1 VEPSL
6 HADREISSQP
16 EIWAQVADFA
26 PSVLA
31 LLPKKGE
38 RVAITGCGS
47 SWFMAMSYA
56 ALRESLGMGETDVW
70 VSSEYNFN
78 RKYDRVIALSRSG
91 TTTEVIETI
100 SKISTPSVVIT
111 AIENSP
117 ISEFTNESI
126 VMPFADEKS
135 VLQTRWATAALG
147 LLRISLGFDLRS
159 IIKDAERALTAP
171 IDELIELEQISF
183 LGRGWCYGIAQEAAL
198 KTRESAQFWAEAY
211 PALDYRHGPLSIS
224 QPGRGVWIFGAA
236 PDSLKEDI
244 KTTGAHLESNSL
256 DPMADLIRAQRVAI
270 GIAKKRGV
278 NYDSPRGL
286 ARSIILTH

>member
-1 VEPSL
+1 VKPTL
-6 HADREISSQP
+6 HADREIASQP
-16 EIWAQVADFA
+16 EIWARVADFA
-26 PSVLA
+26 PNVLP
-31 LLPKKGE
+31 LLPKQGE

-56 ALRESLGMGETDVW
+56 ALRETLGLGETDVW

-91 TTTEVIETI
+91 TTTEVIETL
-100 SKISTPSVVIT
+100 SKVSTPSVVIT

-117 ISEFTNESI
+117 ISKFTSEEI

-147 LLRISLGFDLRS
+147 LLRISLGFELRS
-159 IIKDAERALTAP
+159 ILKDAEQALAAP
-171 IDELIELEQISF
+171 IDQLIELEQISF

-198 KTRESAQFWAEAY
+198 KTRESAQYWAEAY

-224 QPGRGVWIFGAA
+224 QPGRGVWIFGEA
-236 PDSLKEDI
+236 PESLKRDI
-244 KTTGAHLESNSL
+244 RATGAHLESSSL
-256 DPMADLIRAQRVAI
+256 DPMADLVRAQRVAI

>member
-1 VEPSL
+1 
-6 HADREISSQP
+6 
-16 EIWAQVADFA
+16 
-26 PSVLA
+26 
-31 LLPKKGE
+31 
-38 RVAITGCGS
+38 
-47 SWFMAMSYA
+47 MAMSYA
-56 ALRESLGMGETDVW
+56 ALRESLGFGETDVW

-91 TTTEVIETI
+91 TTTEVIETL

-117 ISEFTNESI
+117 ISKFTSEAI

-147 LLRISLGFDLRS
+147 LLRISLGFELRS
-159 IIKDAERALTAP
+159 ILKDAEQALADP

-198 KTRESAQFWAEAY
+198 KTRESAQYWAEAY

-224 QPGRGVWIFGAA
+224 QPGRGVWIFGEA
-236 PDSLKEDI
+236 PDSLKRDI
-244 KTTGAHLESNSL
+244 RATGAHLESSSL